1 MTNRL
6 TKRLTFF
13 NSDFGMRRLSLGGTK
28 VPRYLPTF
36 DDRSAPSQSSRNRVE
51 VDVIPIKS
59 VVLPQEIAVS
69 GGTRHWRIWSFCQ
82 FCPQYA
88 NAVIFPRKCYYEAQ
102 CPIPALVYMITHHSP
117 RAARPQSSTPTQCM
131 LPKTI
136 PHPSLDPY
144 DDPPTEP
151 TETQGSFP
159 VQNSRRSVRHHIHY
173 RERERDVERCTVVKV
188 VPRVISIKNGVV
200 PRFRV
205 MGTQGT
211 SYPFL
216 SSTPSKQGRVMG
228 RVVPG
233 GT

>member
-1 MTNRL
+1 M
-6 TKRLTFF
+6 
-13 NSDFGMRRLSLGGTK
+13 
-28 VPRYLPTF
+28 
-36 DDRSAPSQSSRNRVE
+36 SQSSRNRV
-51 VDVIPIKS
+51 IPAVLPMIS
-59 VVLPQEIAVS
+59 VVLPQETAIS
-69 GGTRHWRIWSFCQ
+69 GGVRHGHIWDFCHL
-82 FCPQYA
+82 CPQYA
-88 NAVIFPRKCYYEAQ
+88 HVVVFSRKCYYEAQ
-102 CPIPALVYMITHHSP
+102 CPIPGLFDRIFNHSP
-117 RAARPQSSTPTQCM
+117 RTARPQSSIPRPQCM
-131 LPKTI
+131 LPETI
-136 PHPSLDPY
+136 SHPSLDPY

-159 VQNSRRSVRHHIHY
+159 AQNSRRSVRHNIHY
-173 RERERDVERCTVVKV
+173 GERERERDVERCTVVKV